1 MKQHSTASGST
12 SSGASSAPPAHPH
25 SHGLR
30 SQLGHLIPKH
40 ALFQVH
46 LHIEQLSN
54 VPLMTG
60 EFAVRWKFKSVQS
73 GSGLLSK
80 MKANRSWSGQ
90 SRGKGGMAA
99 EQDAAGSGTGT
110 ATEEGE
116 MEEEDEVDYGYSARD
131 DTGTDDASYHD
142 PPKSALG
149 HTQDGPHHHQ
159 HHLHPHHALELTH
172 PPSTP
177 TPIVNGQ
184 VSSSASLLTRSEARG
199 MTPWAKLQSYNVKWE
214 HSVNVVVQM
223 DVHRETG
230 DLLPN
235 ELKLVVMQ
243 RVIPGDPDSPQQPRI
258 GAVYLNLAEYADAGK
273 VTRRY
278 LLRQSKTNA
287 TLKLSIELEHI
298 GGEKHYKPP
307 PLRKGEILAS
317 VSGIL
322 SNNGLFN
329 TRFARELDLYVG
341 ADKPEDDD
349 TFPYADK
356 EGHVQPDQLV
366 ISFGLRTTEHLIEAL
381 FNPVP
386 SNSVDQTPFTYYAP
400 PHPPPEAHD
409 ALGDTSNDSLE
420 SENGRR
426 SVDSSVGSTSYVAT
440 ASEHS
445 STTGFEHGMVA
456 AAAGAPSS
464 ESHRHWWQ
472 KIRSRP
478 TTPARTTFGRPST
491 PAPPMPVRQ
500 G

>member
-1 MKQHSTASGST
+1 MKNSTASTSAST
-12 SSGASSAPPAHPH
+12 SSGASSAPPQASH
-25 SHGLR
+25 HGLR
-30 SQLGHLIPKH
+30 SQLGHLIPRH

-54 VPLMTG
+54 VPLMSG
-60 EFAVRWKFKSVQS
+60 EFGVRWKFKNVQG

-80 MKANRSWSGQ
+80 MKGNRSWSGQ
-90 SRGKGGMAA
+90 SRGKGGADHEA
-99 EQDAAGSGTGT
+99 VGAGADEGT
-110 ATEEGE
+110 
-116 MEEEDEVDYGYSARD
+116 MDEEDEVDGESARA
-131 DTGTDDASYHD
+131 GTDDASIH
-142 PPKSALG
+142 
-149 HTQDGPHHHQ
+149 DGPKASFDDS
-159 HHLHPHHALELTH
+159 LHPFEPVH
-172 PPSTP
+172 PPSAP
-177 TPIVNGQ
+177 TPIINAH
-184 VSSSASLLTRSEARG
+184 SASSTSLQTRSEARG
-199 MTPWAKLQSYNVKWE
+199 MTPWAKLQSYNVRWD

-258 GAVYLNLAEYADAGK
+258 GAIYLNLAEYADAGK

-287 TLKLSIELEHI
+287 TLKLAIELEHV

-329 TRFARELDLYVG
+329 TRFARELDIYVG
-341 ADKPEDDD
+341 ADKPDEDDS
-349 TFPYADK
+349 FPYADRD
-356 EGHVQPDQLV
+356 GHVQPEHLAN
-366 ISFGLRTTEHLIEAL
+366 SYGLRTTEHLIEAL

-386 SNSVDQTPFTYYAP
+386 SDSAEASPFTYYAP
-400 PHPPPEAHD
+400 PHAERVD
-409 ALGDTSNDSLE
+409 ARDTSDDSLD
-420 SENGRR
+420 SPTGRR
-426 SVDSSVGSTSYVAT
+426 SVDSSVGSVSYAPT

-445 STTGFEHGMVA
+445 STTGFEHGLGQGTSS
-456 AAAGAPSS
+456 AGSLGS

-478 TTPARTTFGRPST
+478 TTPARTAFRPTT
-491 PAPPMPVRQ
+491 PAPPVPLAVPVHQ
-500 G
+500 

>member
-1 MKQHSTASGST
+1 MKQLSNASASAST
-12 SSGASSAPPAHPH
+12 SSDASSAPANNPS
-25 SHGLR
+25 SHGIR
-30 SQLGHLIPKH
+30 SQLGHLLPRH

-54 VPLMTG
+54 VPLMNG
-60 EFAVRWKFKSVQS
+60 EFAVRWKFKNVQS

-90 SRGKGGMAA
+90 SRKGAA
-99 EQDAAGSGTGT
+99 GEHDAAAADGAEGTGT
-110 ATEEGE
+110 E
-116 MEEEDEVDYGYSARD
+116 
-131 DTGTDDASYHD
+131 DDAELDADSMHD
-142 PPKSALG
+142 GTLDNASSHEVPRSAL
-149 HTQDGPHHHQ
+149 DYDLQ
-159 HHLHPHHALELTH
+159 HAFEPLHPPT
-172 PPSTP
+172 TP
-177 TPIVNGQ
+177 TPIIHGH
-184 VSSSASLLTRSEARG
+184 SASSTSLQLRSEARG
-199 MTPWAKLQSYNVKWE
+199 MTPWARLQNYNVKWD
-214 HSVNVVVQM
+214 HSLNVVVQM

-341 ADKPEDDD
+341 ADKPEADDS
-349 TFPYADK
+349 FPYADPD
-356 EGHVQPDQLV
+356 GHAQPDRLAN
-366 ISFGLRTTEHLIEAL
+366 SYGLRTTEHLIEAL

-386 SNSVDQTPFTYYAP
+386 SPSSDPSPFTYYAP
-400 PHPPPEAHD
+400 PHSERSD
-409 ALGDTSNDSLE
+409 TLDTSNDSQD
-420 SENGRR
+420 SSTGRR
-426 SVDSSVGSTSYVAT
+426 SVDSSVGSASYVAT
-440 ASEHS
+440 TSEHS
-445 STTGFEHGMVA
+445 SNAGFERGTNGGSA
-456 AAAGAPSS
+456 SPDSR
-464 ESHRHWWQ
+464 RHWWQ

-478 TTPARTTFGRPST
+478 TTPAHAAFRPST
-491 PAPPMPVRQ
+491 PAPPLPVRQ
-500 G
+500 A